1 MAPLVLERSARE
13 QLADAY
19 AQAGGPFPVSI
30 DNQPDFVVMSTSDFE
45 AYCEP
50 PLSDDQRRVIRED
63 YESALQGE
71 VVDAKSAVARI
82 RAKYGL

>member
-19 AQAGGPFPVSI
+19 AQAKGPFPVSI
-30 DNQPDFVVMSTSDFE
+30 DDQRDFVVMSTSDFE
-45 AYCEP
+45 SYCEP
-50 PLSDDQRRVIRED
+50 ALTDAQLQMIRDD
-63 YESALQGE
+63 YESVMRGE
-71 VVDAKSAVARI
+71 VVDAKLAVARI